1 MASQVL
7 QRKLIE
13 VQNSNFFSIRCDKY
27 TDTSNKEQL
36 SLCVRW
42 VDKNLEA
49 HEDDTW
55 DPNKSLI
62 WKVTQSLAYYRYAL
76 IQFNLSLSDLRG
88 QTYDDTSNMM
98 DPRSRVGEPLKKD
111 YQKTLETSCQDY
123 TLSLSME
130 YITKQSNRISKAF
143 S

>member
-7 QRKLIE
+7 QRKLME

-49 HEDDTW
+49 YEDDT
-55 DPNKSLI
+55 
-62 WKVTQSLAYYRYAL
+62 
-76 IQFNLSLSDLRG
+76 
-88 QTYDDTSNMM
+88 
-98 DPRSRVGEPLKKD
+98 
-111 YQKTLETSCQDY
+111 
-123 TLSLSME
+123 
-130 YITKQSNRISKAF
+130 
-143 S
+143 

>member
-1 MASQVL
+1 MKSKNKSKKLSTHHDYQNELLQTMASQVL

-49 HEDDTW
+49 HEDDT
-55 DPNKSLI
+55 
-62 WKVTQSLAYYRYAL
+62 
-76 IQFNLSLSDLRG
+76 
-88 QTYDDTSNMM
+88 
-98 DPRSRVGEPLKKD
+98 
-111 YQKTLETSCQDY
+111 
-123 TLSLSME
+123 
-130 YITKQSNRISKAF
+130 
-143 S
+143 

>member
-13 VQNSNFFSIRCDKY
+13 VQNSNFFSIRYDKY

-49 HEDDTW
+49 HEDDT
-55 DPNKSLI
+55 
-62 WKVTQSLAYYRYAL
+62 
-76 IQFNLSLSDLRG
+76 
-88 QTYDDTSNMM
+88 
-98 DPRSRVGEPLKKD
+98 
-111 YQKTLETSCQDY
+111 
-123 TLSLSME
+123 
-130 YITKQSNRISKAF
+130 
-143 S
+143 

>member
-13 VQNSNFFSIRCDKY
+13 VQNSNFFSIRYDKY

-62 WKVTQSLAYYRYAL
+62 
-76 IQFNLSLSDLRG
+76 
-88 QTYDDTSNMM
+88 
-98 DPRSRVGEPLKKD
+98 
-111 YQKTLETSCQDY
+111 
-123 TLSLSME
+123 
-130 YITKQSNRISKAF
+130 
-143 S
+143 

>member
-13 VQNSNFFSIRCDKY
+13 VQNSNFFSIRYDKY

-49 HEDDTW
+49 YEDDTW

-62 WKVTQSLAYYRYAL
+62 
-76 IQFNLSLSDLRG
+76 
-88 QTYDDTSNMM
+88 
-98 DPRSRVGEPLKKD
+98 
-111 YQKTLETSCQDY
+111 
-123 TLSLSME
+123 
-130 YITKQSNRISKAF
+130 
-143 S
+143 